1 MNLSPCQVGVLLLS
15 LVVALAV
22 LLQWLP
28 PLAQPLEY
36 HRFADG
42 RGWLGVP
49 NFLNVM
55 SNMAFLLVAA
65 LVLRVL
71 AGTAG
76 TGAER
81 LPYGVLFIALAATGI
96 GSAYYHLAPDN
107 HSLFWDRL
115 PMSAAFAALVAAQV
129 GERWSPRAGIWSL
142 AVLVAAGVGTV
153 LWWRYSAVIGRENIL
168 PYVGFQGGAL
178 LAVSILLL
186 LPARYS
192 HGACLLAGI
201 FLYAIALGAELFDH
215 IIFSWGQGVS
225 GHTVKH
231 VLAALAVYQVVRML
245 RLRRRV

>member
-1 MNLSPCQVGVLLLS
+1 MTLSRHQVGGLLLS
-15 LVVALAV
+15 LVAALAA
-22 LLQWLP
+22 LLLWLP

-42 RGWLGVP
+42 RMWFGVP
-49 NFLNVM
+49 NFLNVA
-55 SNMAFLLVAA
+55 SNVAFLLVAA
-65 LVLRVL
+65 CGLRAV
-71 AGTAG
+71 AVTAAVQ
-76 TGAER
+76 AER
-81 LPYGVLFIALAATGI
+81 VSYGVLFFALAATGV

-142 AVLVAAGVGTV
+142 AVLVAAGMGTV
-153 LWWRYSAVIGRENIL
+153 LWWRYSAVIGRENVL
-168 PYVGFQGGAL
+168 PYIGFQGGAL
-178 LAVSILLL
+178 LAVSFLLL

-192 HGACLLAGI
+192 HGAYLLAGI
-201 FLYAIALGAELFDH
+201 FLYALALGAELFDH